1 MSENYLFQRKLE
13 IRNSMGKPFE
23 SELEQINRSY
33 EWALNIDIKQIQKF
47 IFNDIKPLIIVGSGG
62 SLSICNLI
70 SVLHK
75 NIGFNATAVSPLGLF
90 NSRGIINNSKII
102 LISSSGKNSDIQFA
116 YKEVC
121 RNNPNDVLAVCMKS
135 KSKLSAL
142 ILPSHSIWEN
152 DIPTGKDGFLATN
165 TLLAYFIIFSRVY
178 NELINI
184 SIPKKIS
191 ITLSKSVLLSNLAG
205 INTFSIIYGKWSEP
219 VALDL
224 ESKITEAALGNVQ
237 FSDYRNFGHG
247 RHHWFAKRKE
257 GTSIIALITP
267 NDKSLAEKTLKILP
281 HDVKVI
287 AIETNLLGYSG
298 TIDLL
303 IKSFYF
309 INELGKNRGIDPGRP
324 GVPEFGKKLY
334 NLQYIKTLRDINKRI
349 LSDNE
354 FNSISKKLTDINAFI
369 HDTVYINQWKANY
382 NHFKSK
388 ISNTKFQAVIFD
400 YDGTLCNSENRF
412 SGPSDE
418 IFDLINKLLINNILI
433 GIATGRG
440 KSVKAD
446 LRIKIPKSY
455 WQKII
460 IGYYN
465 GTDISTL
472 ADDGSPN
479 TQNINKELKLLFD
492 YFISFNIQANNVT
505 FKLRPN
511 QLTIE
516 PKDKNTWIA
525 SKMTL
530 KEIFYLGNNNSKF
543 HFLESCHSIDIIP
556 INYSKNLVYDK
567 CKELIAGNDSEINIL
582 CIGDRGD
589 LNGNDFKL
597 LSNNYS
603 LSVDAVSLFP
613 DSCWNFLPPGIKG
626 EVGVLHYFSKA
637 KIQKD
642 QFTIKI

>member
-1 MSENYLFQRKLE
+1 
-13 IRNSMGKPFE
+13 MGKPFD
-23 SELEQINRSY
+23 SELEKIDTSY
-33 EWALNIDIKQIQKF
+33 EWAFNIDIKQIQEF

-70 SVLHK
+70 SVMHK
-75 NIGFNATAVSPLGLF
+75 NIGYNATVVSPLGLF
-90 NSRGIINNSKII
+90 NSREIINNSKVI
-102 LISSSGKNSDIQFA
+102 LISSSGKNSDILFA
-116 YKEVC
+116 YKEAC
-121 RNNPNDVLAVCMKS
+121 RNNPIDVLTVCMKS

-178 NELINI
+178 NEFINI
-184 SIPKKIS
+184 PISKNFNISLPKSILPEN
-191 ITLSKSVLLSNLAG
+191 LSG

-247 RHHWFAKRKE
+247 RHHWFAKRKKD
-257 GTSIIALITP
+257 TSIIALITP
-267 NDKSLAEKTLKILP
+267 YDKSLAEKTLKILP
-281 HDVKVI
+281 PDVKVI
-287 AIETNLLGYSG
+287 IIETGLLGYSG
-298 TIDLL
+298 SIDLL

-309 INELGKNRGIDPGRP
+309 INELGKDRGIDPGRP
-324 GVPEFGKKLY
+324 GVPEFGKRLY

-354 FNSISKKLTDINAFI
+354 FNSISKKLTDINAFL
-369 HDTVYINQWKANY
+369 HDTVYINQWKTYYDQFKNKI
-382 NHFKSK
+382 NH
-388 ISNTKFQAVIFD
+388 TDFQAVIFD
-400 YDGTLCNSENRF
+400 YDGTLCSSKNRF
-412 SGPSDE
+412 SGPSYE
-418 IFDLINKLLINNILI
+418 IFDLINKLLINNIII

-440 KSVKAD
+440 KSVKTD
-446 LRIKIPKSY
+446 LRRKIPKSY

-460 IGYYN
+460 VGYYN

-472 ADDGSPN
+472 ADDNSPN
-479 TQNINKELKLLFD
+479 TKNTNKELKLLLD
-492 YFISFNIQANNVT
+492 YFISFNIQTNNVS

-525 SKMTL
+525 SKMGL

-556 INYSKNLVYDK
+556 INYSKNLVYNK
-567 CKELIAGNDSEINIL
+567 CKGLIMDNNTEVNIL

-597 LSNNYS
+597 LSNKYS
-603 LSVDAVSLFP
+603 LSVDTVSSFP

-626 EVGVLHYFSKA
+626 EVGVLHYFSKI